1 MLRYYI
7 TDRCAAG
14 GIEPLLHCIQAASAD
29 YIQIREKDLSA
40 KALLDLTRRAV
51 AITKIPILV
60 NGRADIALA
69 AGAHGVHLPG
79 GSIPPCELRR
89 LAGLGTGMTAGLIA
103 VSCHTVDEVRAAEAE
118 GADFVVFGPIFATP
132 GKGSPVGLDALER
145 AAASVRIPV
154 LALGGVTTANANL
167 CVLRGAAGIA
177 GIRLF
182 QTTGDVAETSK

>member
-7 TDRCAAG
+7 TDRLAAG
-14 GIEPLLHCIQAASAD
+14 GIEPLLRCIQAASAD

-60 NGRADIALA
+60 NSRTDVALA
-69 AGAHGVHLPG
+69 AGAQGVHLPG
-79 GSIPPCELRR
+79 GSIAPSALRPMAR
-89 LAGLGTGMTAGLIA
+89 LIA
-103 VSCHTVDEVRAAEAE
+103 VSCHTSDEVRAAEEE

-132 GKGSPVGLDALER
+132 GKGSPIGLDALAR
-145 AAASVRIPV
+145 AAACVRIPV
-154 LALGGVTTANANL
+154 LALGGVTTANAHL
-167 CVLRGAAGIA
+167 CVLSGAAGIA

-182 QTTGDVAETSK
+182 QQPLFEGRGSVPSRE

>member
-7 TDRCAAG
+7 TDRRAAG
-14 GIEPLLHCIQAASAD
+14 GIEPLLRCIQTASAD

-51 AITKIPILV
+51 AITKTPILV

-69 AGAHGVHLPG
+69 AGAQGVHLPG
-79 GSIPPCELRR
+79 GSIAPRELRR
-89 LAGLGTGMTAGLIA
+89 MAKLIA
-103 VSCHTVDEVRAAEAE
+103 VSCHTLEEVRAADDE

-145 AAASVRIPV
+145 AAASVQIPV
-154 LALGGVTTANANL
+154 LALGGVTTVNANL
-167 CVLRGAAGIA
+167 CVMRGAAGLA

-182 QTTGDVAETSK
+182 QTAGG